1 MAKGR
6 QRAVKNKP
14 NRFTVLNYR
23 ATNTFIRQMVAN
35 SMNLADILKDEV
47 SLERV
52 KELKDQLLKEK
63 STIDYQLSKESNKNY
78 EAVQESIKLLN
89 ISQKD
94 VIEVKDQLS
103 KVKTLS
109 DESKSSISRYDII
122 FDATRMYEKVD
133 MTSEI
138 YDKIVAFSDTV
149 EQVNRMLD
157 TELAQDGLETGCP
170 YLIQI
175 HYLLTTIR
183 NFQDQM
189 TIMANIST
197 DDVQRTCQKLF
208 SKVSGLVDK
217 FDQLLE
223 SLIYDIVEMI
233 RAENYSL
240 VVRLFKIIDFE
251 EREDLRIEAIRNII
265 KKKEIEA
272 EKSTFKKLPSSKNI
286 GRLELESN
294 SKALE
299 YPTDQGLYQEIIN
312 GTITTRVQSRGY
324 KNLLFNKIKQ
334 SIQEMFIEVR
344 KEYDGDKKFD
354 VLNNLDWVF
363 NELLVVK
370 DYVSKYSP
378 PYWNIFD
385 KYYQFYYDELHILIN
400 ELVDAEPET
409 IIILDIIDFD
419 KTFQNTLVKDFGFKR
434 KETKTVIGDTQ
445 KETLFKD
452 YLNLIV
458 IKMTEWLGNLQKT
471 EFKTFKDRSIPPQ
484 SDAENLLL
492 LEGTKTCFQMFSQ
505 QVEVAAGSSQ
515 AKILVGVIEKFSEL
529 IENRLS
535 NWISVVDE
543 EVRRLMKYNEL
554 YDLDP
559 NAIAPENE
567 VPGGL
572 LEYVIALAND
582 QMRAADYAMA
592 IGSKYGAMVT
602 KAYEKEIQTNIDNIL
617 DRFAD
622 VSQVCI
628 SALLT
633 IIFDDLKKPYSEI
646 FSKTWY
652 KGSQAQQIS
661 DTISE
666 YLEDIKVL
674 MNPVLYGL
682 FMERLIENTILG
694 YIGALKYEHSIK
706 NKNNKFLESVK
717 RDFEIF
723 YKLFATYIGS
733 SDETI
738 EIVKEKFE
746 VMDYFMDL
754 CCEPID
760 SVMGIWDNFLQRYP
774 DVPVVILEFVLKSRK
789 DIDRSRRKKLV
800 QRAIDLSLRPEHLA
814 FISSEE
820 YEPSYLSNFTIKSAK
835 KSEDVGDDY

>member
-1 MAKGR
+1 MC
-6 QRAVKNKP
+6 P
-14 NRFTVLNYR
+14 
-23 ATNTFIRQMVAN
+23 
-35 SMNLADILKDEV
+35 
-47 SLERV
+47 
-52 KELKDQLLKEK
+52 
-63 STIDYQLSKESNKNY
+63 
-78 EAVQESIKLLN
+78 SI
-89 ISQKD
+89 
-94 VIEVKDQLS
+94 
-103 KVKTLS
+103 
-109 DESKSSISRYDII
+109 
-122 FDATRMYEKVD
+122 
-133 MTSEI
+133 
-138 YDKIVAFSDTV
+138 
-149 EQVNRMLD
+149 
-157 TELAQDGLETGCP
+157 
-170 YLIQI
+170 
-175 HYLLTTIR
+175 
-183 NFQDQM
+183 
-189 TIMANIST
+189 
-197 DDVQRTCQKLF
+197 
-208 SKVSGLVDK
+208 
-217 FDQLLE
+217 
-223 SLIYDIVEMI
+223 
-233 RAENYSL
+233 
-240 VVRLFKIIDFE
+240 
-251 EREDLRIEAIRNII
+251 
-265 KKKEIEA
+265 
-272 EKSTFKKLPSSKNI
+272 
-286 GRLELESN
+286 
-294 SKALE
+294 
-299 YPTDQGLYQEIIN
+299 
-312 GTITTRVQSRGY
+312 
-324 KNLLFNKIKQ
+324 
-334 SIQEMFIEVR
+334 
-344 KEYDGDKKFD
+344 
-354 VLNNLDWVF
+354 
-363 NELLVVK
+363 
-370 DYVSKYSP
+370 P

-471 EFKTFKDRSIPPQ
+471 EFKTFKDRAIPPQ